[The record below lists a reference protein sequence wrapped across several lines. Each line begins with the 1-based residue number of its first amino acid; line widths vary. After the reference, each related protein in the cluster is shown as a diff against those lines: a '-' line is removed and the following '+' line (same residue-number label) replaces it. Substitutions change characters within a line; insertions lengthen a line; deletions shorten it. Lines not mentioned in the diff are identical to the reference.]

1 MEISKILVSKTRKKG
16 FILDTVQRGKK
27 WSNCHEV
34 GRVRQQKRGYCE
46 GSWKLCAAIFIA
58 SLFFAA
64 CLTSDSRA
72 KETERSSLK
81 EREREWEQGTVC
93 IVCALFGRFR
103 VNVNYQNCF
112 GTWLTDSKPKAIK
125 IFMTH
130 WVITSN
136 PQTWVMPRPLPQC
149 LPRTFF
155 FCSRARSKDVRN
167 FRELKGKI
175 YAQRPKENV
184 KRRRTTGDIKKI
196 YCFMISSSSRR
207 LHKKKK
213 KGSRN
218 CNCFLPEV
226 ALRS

>member
-1 MEISKILVSKTRKKG
+1 M
-16 FILDTVQRGKK
+16 K
-27 WSNCHEV
+27 W
-34 GRVRQQKRGYCE
+34 GGY
-46 GSWKLCAAIFIA
+46 
-58 SLFFAA
+58 
-64 CLTSDSRA
+64 DSRKGGTVKA
-72 KETERSSLK
+72 AENYALQFLLLHCSLRPVWLLIAERKRQSEAVWK
-81 EREREWEQGTVC
+81 REREWEQGTVC

-149 LPRTFF
+149 LPRTIFY
-155 FCSRARSKDVRN
+155 CSRARSKDVRN

-218 CNCFLPEV
+218 CNCFLPVV

>member
-34 GRVRQQKRGYCE
+34 GRVRQKKRGYCE

-72 KETERSSLK
+72 KETERGSWK
-81 EREREWEQGTVC
+81 ERERVRGTVC
-93 IVCALFGRFR
+93 IVGALFGRFR

-136 PQTWVMPRPLPQC
+136 PQTWVMPRPLPLHLPYC
-149 LPRTFF
+149 LPPTHLPLLQ
-155 FCSRARSKDVRN
+155 SA
-167 FRELKGKI
+167 LKGREKFSWTERENL
-175 YAQRPKENV
+175 RPKA
-184 KRRRTTGDIKKI
+184 KRKCEKTPHNGR
-196 YCFMISSSSRR
+196 Y
-207 LHKKKK
+207 
-213 KGSRN
+213 
-218 CNCFLPEV
+218 
-226 ALRS
+226 